1 MGSRFHISSPGLATA
16 FAVAGMVAL
25 GALFFF
31 DPAISLLFP
40 PCPIHWLTG
49 LYCPG
54 CGSLRALHLLLH
66 GNFMGALRMNAL
78 LVTSLPIIVLLVIR
92 HRWAYFKWAPWAVF
106 TILIVYTVF
115 RNIPLW
121 PFELLAPN

>member
-1 MGSRFHISSPGLATA
+1 MATS
-16 FAVAGMVAL
+16 FAVAIMATL

-40 PCPIHWLTG
+40 PCPIQWLTG

-66 GNFMGALRMNAL
+66 GDLMGALKKNAL
-78 LVTSLPIIVLLVIR
+78 MVTSIPIMALLVIR
-92 HRWAYFKWAPWAVF
+92 PRWAYFRWVPWAAF
-106 TILIVYTVF
+106 FILIIFSIF
-115 RNIPLW
+115 RNIPVW
-121 PFELLAPN
+121 PFELLAPK